1 MFDLT
6 DFVPFVIGFFALAA
20 VATAVSV
27 ATLITLAQER
37 RTAVGRVVP
46 ISAVHPAVV
55 AATRR
60 AA

>member
-6 DFVPFVIGFFALAA
+6 AYVPFVIGFFALAA
-20 VATAVSV
+20 VAIVVSV
-27 ATLITLAQER
+27 ATIVTLARER
-37 RTAVGRVVP
+37 RSTVGRIVP
-46 ISAVHPAVV
+46 ISAAHPAVA

>member
-6 DFVPFVIGFFALAA
+6 AYVPFVIGFFALAA
-20 VATAVSV
+20 VAIAISV
-27 ATLITLAQER
+27 TTLVMLANER

-46 ISAVHPAVV
+46 LSAAHPAVA

>member
-1 MFDLT
+1 MIDLT
-6 DFVPFVIGFFALAA
+6 AYVPFVIGFFALAA
-20 VATAVSV
+20 VAIAVSV
-27 ATLITLAQER
+27 ATLVVLAQER

-46 ISAVHPAVV
+46 ISAAHPGVA

>member
-6 DFVPFVIGFFALAA
+6 AYVPFLVGFFTLAA
-20 VATAVSV
+20 IAIGVSV
-27 ATLITLAQER
+27 ATIVTVAQEQR
-37 RTAVGRVVP
+37 ATNGRV
-46 ISAVHPAVV
+46 ISLSAAHPKVA